1 MILES
6 MQVGMMGV
14 NCYLIGSEGT
24 KEAAVIDPGGDAQKI
39 AEKIKRANLT
49 LKYIILTHAHIDHI
63 MGVEELQ
70 KSTGAQVVVHH
81 LEAPL
86 LKDPQ
91 GNLSAVFDEPLTL
104 PQPDLL
110 VDEGDI
116 LKLGNLELK
125 IFHTPGH
132 TRGGMSILV
141 DDKLFCGDTLF
152 AGSVGRTDF
161 PGGDMNALI
170 SSIKDKLFK
179 LPEETQVFP
188 GHMHTTSIGDEKRN
202 NPFVS

>member
-1 MILES
+1 MILEM

-14 NCYLIGSEGT
+14 NCYLIGNEET
-24 KEAAVIDPGGDAQKI
+24 KEAAVIDPGGDAEKI
-39 AEKIKRANLT
+39 AEKIKRNNLT

-63 MGVEELQ
+63 MGVEEL
-70 KSTGAQVVVHH
+70 KEATGAQLVVHH

-91 GNLSAVFDEPLTL
+91 GNLSAVFDEPLIL

-110 VDEGDI
+110 VDEGDT
-116 LKLGNLELK
+116 LELGNLDLK
-125 IFHTPGH
+125 IIHTPGH

-141 DDKLFCGDTLF
+141 ENKLFCGDTLF

-188 GHMHTTSIGDEKRN
+188 GHMQTTSIGDEKKN
-202 NPFVS
+202 NPYVQ